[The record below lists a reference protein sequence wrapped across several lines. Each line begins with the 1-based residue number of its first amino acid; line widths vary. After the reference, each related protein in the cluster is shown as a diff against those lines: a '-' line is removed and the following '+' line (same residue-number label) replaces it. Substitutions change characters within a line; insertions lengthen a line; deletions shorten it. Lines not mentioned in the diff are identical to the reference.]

1 MELAAQVL
9 AAVEDKRIFAV
20 SVTKEAG
27 FGITFV
33 VLIRWQHR
41 IEDGAVDPRRA
52 ILVRK
57 ALVGVHDANAV
68 SEPLLGVDEGATDG
82 LKVLA
87 WADGDQLTAHFLD
100 CGLNPVFIPV
110 VGLDKRTQLLGGK
123 VFDAVNPRRVLK
135 IRGERR
141 DEYVLIQV
149 KCADDGVGPLWTVHR
164 NGSLT
169 CLAQL
174 AEHLAGFA
182 LGALVL
188 LNKNVFQIVSC
199 ALVLDQGNNI
209 DGRKLLLQVL
219 QANTDHHFLFP
230 LLPELTHDGDAFLI
244 HEIGAHLNLTLNFGD
259 LRLDHPTH
267 KVTDKLT
274 TRTVFRTNGN
284 SGKIGPL
291 KRHAFHGNLLVDDVI
306 NEEYTQIA
314 GAVPRRGRYF
324 AAFTGMLL
332 AVSGLTVPNSVT
344 GLVVQPALINKRL
357 VITHAI
363 LKGFLQQVEARSLV
377 FSRCQLQAWV

>member
-1 MELAAQVL
+1 M
-9 AAVEDKRIFAV
+9 

-27 FGITFV
+27 FGITLV

-41 IEDGAVDPRRA
+41 IKDGAVDPRRA
-52 ILVRK
+52 ILVRQT
-57 ALVGVHDANAV
+57 LVGVHDANAV
-68 SEPLLGVDEGATDG
+68 SEPLLGVDERATDG
-82 LKVLA
+82 LKILA
-87 WADGDQLTAHFLD
+87 WADGDQLATHFLNR
-100 CGLNPVFIPV
+100 GLHPVLIPV
-110 VGLDKRTQLLGGK
+110 VGLDQRTQLLGSE
-123 VFDAVNPRRVLK
+123 VFYTVDTRRVLK
-135 IRGERR
+135 IRRKRR
-141 DEYVLIQV
+141 DEDVLIQV
-149 KCADDGVGPLWTVHR
+149 EGADDGVGPLWTVHR

-188 LNKNVFQIVSC
+188 LNEDVFQVVRC
-199 ALVLDQGNNI
+199 ALVLNQSDNI
-209 DGRKLLLQVL
+209 NGGKLLLQVL

-284 SGKIGPL
+284 SGKIGPFE
-291 KRHAFHGNLLVDDVI
+291 RHAFHGNLLVDDVI

-332 AVSGLTVPNSVT
+332 AVSGLAVPNSVT
-344 GLVVQPALINKRL
+344 GLVVKPTLINKRL